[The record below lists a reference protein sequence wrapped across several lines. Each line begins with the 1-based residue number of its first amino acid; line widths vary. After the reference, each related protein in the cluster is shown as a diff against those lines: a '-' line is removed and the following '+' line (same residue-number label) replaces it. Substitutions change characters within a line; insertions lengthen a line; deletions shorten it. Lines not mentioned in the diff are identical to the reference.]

1 MRVRHLKHSTVPDAG
16 DNKLVQPSDWN
27 ADHIIEDI
35 QISDV
40 MNLQAVL
47 DGKLGVGDVISGADG
62 KSAYQLALEAGYVG
76 TLEEWL
82 QSLVGPVGKSAYQ
95 LALEQGY
102 VGDIDQWLD
111 SLKAS
116 IEVTALDAGKVLT
129 NDGTTA
135 SWSSIGDVEGFD
147 TAVEDAL
154 TTIVVDQGD
163 I

>member
-27 ADHIIEDI
+27 ADHVIEDV
-35 QISDV
+35 QIADV
-40 MNLQAVL
+40 IGLQAVL
-47 DGKLGVGDVISGADG
+47 DGKANLNDVIEGADG

-102 VGDIDQWLD
+102 VGDLDQWLE
-111 SLKAS
+111 SLKATV
-116 IEVTALDAGKVLT
+116 EVSPQDAGKVLT

-135 SWSSIGDVEGFD
+135 YWAGIGDVEGFD
-147 TAVEDAL
+147 AAVENAL

>member
-1 MRVRHLKHSTVPDAG
+1 VRVRHLKHSTVPDAG

-27 ADHIIEDI
+27 ADHIIEDV

-40 MNLQAVL
+40 MGLQAVL
-47 DGKLGVGDVISGADG
+47 DGKLNVGDVITGADG

-129 NDGTTA
+129 NDGTTT

-147 TAVEDAL
+147 AAVEDAL

>member
-27 ADHIIEDI
+27 ADHIVENV

-40 MNLQAVL
+40 LGLQAVL
-47 DGKLGVGDVISGADG
+47 DGKANLNDVIEGAAG

-82 QSLVGPVGKSAYQ
+82 LSLVGPVGKSAYQ

-102 VGDIDQWLD
+102 VGDINQWLE
-111 SLKAS
+111 SLKATV
-116 IEVTALDAGKVLT
+116 EVTALDAGKVLT
-129 NDGTTA
+129 NDGTTT

-147 TAVEDAL
+147 AAVEDAL

>member
-16 DNKLVQPSDWN
+16 DNTLVQPSDWN

-40 MNLQAVL
+40 VGLQAVL
-47 DGKLGVGDVISGADG
+47 DGKLNVGDVIEGANG

-76 TLEEWL
+76 TLDEWL
-82 QSLVGPVGKSAYQ
+82 LTLIGPVGKSAYQ

-102 VGDIDQWLD
+102 VGDIDEWLTSLVGVPVTPLD
-111 SLKAS
+111 S
-116 IEVTALDAGKVLT
+116 GKVLT
-129 NDGTTA
+129 NNGSTA
-135 SWSSIGDVEGFD
+135 RWESIGDVEGFD
-147 TAVEDAL
+147 DAVENAL
-154 TTIVVDQGD
+154 ETITIDQGD

>member
-47 DGKLGVGDVISGADG
+47 DGKLNVGDVISGADG
-62 KSAYQLALEAGYVG
+62 KSAYQLALE
-76 TLEEWL
+76 
-82 QSLVGPVGKSAYQ
+82 
-95 LALEQGY
+95 QGY
-102 VGDIDQWLD
+102 VGDIDDWLD

-147 TAVEDAL
+147 AAVEDAL

>member
-62 KSAYQLALEAGYVG
+62 KSAYQLALE
-76 TLEEWL
+76 
-82 QSLVGPVGKSAYQ
+82 
-95 LALEQGY
+95 QGY
-102 VGDIDQWLD
+102 VGDIDDWLD

-147 TAVEDAL
+147 AAVEDAL

>member
-27 ADHIIEDI
+27 AEHIIEDI

-47 DGKLGVGDVISGADG
+47 DGKLNVGDVIGGAD
-62 KSAYQLALEAGYVG
+62 
-76 TLEEWL
+76 
-82 QSLVGPVGKSAYQ
+82 GKSAYQ

-102 VGDIDQWLD
+102 VGDIDQWLE
-111 SLKAS
+111 SLRAFTV
-116 IEVTALDAGKVLT
+116 EALDAGKVLT

-147 TAVEDAL
+147 AAVEDAL